1 MTPPGPIVAIRDA
14 RRDYAGRDGV
24 VFQLR
29 VEDFSLRAGEA
40 LGVIGPSGC
49 GKSTFLEML
58 ALISRPDAAAEF
70 VLDDGATSLDIAA
83 LWRRSAFDALA
94 LARGRNLGFV
104 HQAGNLYPFLNTRDN
119 ILLPA
124 RLLGLNR
131 EEREARLRQLT
142 EFLGIGHL
150 LNSMPETL
158 SYGERQRAAIA
169 RALIHRPRL
178 VLADEPTS
186 ALDPQ
191 TARRVMSLLQ
201 SAAERDGAA
210 LVCVSHD
217 HQLLADSGIPAL
229 AIKPDTGGENRAIR
243 WILPGNSIQDM
254 NFVDFVDSAT
264 PPDGSARNDTE
275 RGQGACHSAR
285 SRRIHV
291 SEHKSA
297 AGRKYA
303 ALTAIFLAW
312 RDFLHERN
320 LSLCAV
326 LAFTAALAPCLLLA
340 GLRYGIVETMGKR
353 LLDNPNVLAVNPYG
367 NIRYTQKSLAEL
379 SAHPS
384 VDFLIPRTRML
395 AANVVLA
402 APGGAVHDGD
412 LVPSAAGDPV
422 LRRYGLKLPDDGII
436 LTQNLARLLPGVN
449 TGDTVEIRVARRHDG
464 KFEQVTRQAKVAG
477 ILPDAADWK
486 NDIYAPLAFVEAV
499 ERYRD
504 GFAVPELDWPGETP
518 PPVDA
523 EEGRGYAG
531 FRMYVKTLDDV
542 VAMRDFLMARGIETY
557 TFAREVET
565 LRGIRHALSLGALL
579 IGGTALFGLGL
590 SLASLS
596 AAGVRRKLRIFAQ
609 TRLMGLYARESL
621 LFPLVQSCL
630 VSLGAATLSL
640 ILYAAAAWGFDHAC
654 AAWLAP
660 GESVC
665 RLPLAALAPLYLGSL
680 VFACLCASGAGGSLL
695 NLEPA
700 AVLRREG

>member
-1 MTPPGPIVAIRDA
+1 MILTGPIVTIRDA
-14 RRDYAGRDGV
+14 RRDYADRDGV
-24 VFQLR
+24 VFELR
-29 VEDFSLRAGEA
+29 VEDFTLCAGEA

-70 VLDDGATSLDIAA
+70 LLTDGAASLDIAA
-83 LWRRSAFDALA
+83 LWRRGAFDALA
-94 LARGRNLGFV
+94 SARGRNLGFV

-150 LNSMPETL
+150 LGSMPETL

-186 ALDPQ
+186 ALDPK

-201 SAAERDGAA
+201 SAAQRDGAA

-229 AIKPDTGGENRAIR
+229 AIEPDTAGENQAIR
-243 WILPGNSIQDM
+243 WVLPTKPVKENTTQAD
-254 NFVDFVDSAT
+254 VDVAVER
-264 PPDGSARNDTE
+264 PPAPNP
-275 RGQGACHSAR
+275 
-285 SRRIHV
+285 
-291 SEHKSA
+291 
-297 AGRKYA
+297 GRKHA
-303 ALTAIFLAW
+303 SLTAMFLAW

-320 LSLCAV
+320 LSFCAV
-326 LAFTAALAPCLLLA
+326 LAFTAALAPCLLLV
-340 GLRYGIVETMGKR
+340 GLRYGVIETLSKR
-353 LLDNPNVLAVNPYG
+353 LLDNPNVLAINPYG

-379 SAHPS
+379 TAHPS

-395 AANVVLA
+395 AASVNLA
-402 APGGAVHDGD
+402 APDGAVHEGD
-412 LVPSAAGDPV
+412 LVPSADGDPV
-422 LRRYGLKLPDDGII
+422 LRRYQLKLPDDGVI
-436 LTQNLARLLPGVN
+436 LTQNLVRLLPGVN
-449 TGDTVEIRVARRHDG
+449 LGDTVEIRVARRHDG
-464 KFEQVTRQAKVAG
+464 KFEQITRQMKVAG

-486 NDIYAPLAFVEAV
+486 NDLYAPLALVEAV

-504 GFAVPELDWPGETP
+504 GFAVPEMGWPGEAP
-518 PPVDA
+518 PPDA
-523 EEGRGYAG
+523 EEGRTYAG

-542 VAMRDFLMARGIETY
+542 VAMRDFLTARGIEAY

-565 LRGIRHALSLGALL
+565 LRGLRHALSLGALL

-596 AAGVRRKLRIFAQ
+596 AASVRRKLRIFAQ

-640 ILYAAAAWGFDHAC
+640 ALYAAAAWGFDRAC

-665 RLPLAALAPLYLGSL
+665 RLPLSTLAPLYLGSL
-680 VFACLCASGAGGSLL
+680 LFACLCASGAGGSLL
-695 NLEPA
+695 NLQPA